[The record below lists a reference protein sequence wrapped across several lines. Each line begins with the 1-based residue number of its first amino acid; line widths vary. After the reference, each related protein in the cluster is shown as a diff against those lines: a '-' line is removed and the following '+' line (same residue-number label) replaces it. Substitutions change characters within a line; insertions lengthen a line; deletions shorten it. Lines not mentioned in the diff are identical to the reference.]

1 MDKMSE
7 TYHSPSWHLDLKD
20 NEIRNLR
27 ARVAE
32 LEAALKKIAAL
43 PSYIPATQAALIA
56 TEALNP

>member
-1 MDKMSE
+1 MAE
-7 TYHSPSWHLDLKD
+7 TYHSTSWHLDLKD

-56 TEALNP
+56 TEALNR